1 MTKLILAFRNF
12 ADAPKKVAS
21 EGSRMWRVLANLV
34 NCYSQMDLARDFRR
48 AAFDPWIANWTTP
61 DIRRSLPVWLLY

>member
-1 MTKLILAFRNF
+1 MDRQTDTTKLILAFRNF

-34 NCYSQMDLARDFRR
+34 NC
-48 AAFDPWIANWTTP
+48 
-61 DIRRSLPVWLLY
+61 LLLSNGLSPGF